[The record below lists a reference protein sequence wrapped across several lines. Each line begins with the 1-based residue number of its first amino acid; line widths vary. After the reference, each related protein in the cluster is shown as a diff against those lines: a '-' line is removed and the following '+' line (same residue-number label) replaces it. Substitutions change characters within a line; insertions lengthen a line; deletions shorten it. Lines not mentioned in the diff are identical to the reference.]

1 MEGTIYIH
9 LYQNTSGDIFVA
21 NDFLPQT
28 PKVQEVA
35 LPVEENVL
43 EEVTAESVSVPIEQV
58 SSISMRISNLFAAL
72 SKYFAIAGVLILL
85 IVFAPSIWYLV
96 KGGQERVSTLLA
108 NTAKQ
113 TQYVAHTEPAKI
125 YQPAFNPSLPKNNT
139 LVIPSIGV
147 DGQIYEATADNYEQA
162 LKKGVWRVGDFGT
175 PFSRKYP
182 TILAA
187 HRYGY
192 LAWTNIFRRNNSFYN
207 LPKLAV
213 GDTIEVDWNQ
223 RKYIYEVYKSEEG
236 DKITD
241 YSADLILYTCED
253 LSSPARV
260 FKYARLLEI

>member
-1 MEGTIYIH
+1 MEGTVYIH
-9 LYQNTSGDIFVA
+9 LYKNASGDIFVA
-21 NDFLPQT
+21 DNLLPQEPQT
-28 PKVQEVA
+28 QEIA
-35 LPVEENVL
+35 LPVEQ
-43 EEVTAESVSVPIEQV
+43 I
-58 SSISMRISNLFAAL
+58 SSYRLRISSLFEAL
-72 SKYFAIAGVLILL
+72 SKYLAIAGILILL
-85 IVFAPSIWYLV
+85 IVFAPSIWYLA
-96 KGGQERVSTLLA
+96 KGGQQRVATLLA

-113 TQYVAHTEPAKI
+113 TQYVAHAEPAKV
-125 YQPAFNPSLPKNNT
+125 YQPAVDPSLPKINK

-147 DGQIYEATADNYEQA
+147 NGQIYEATADNYEEA
-162 LKKGVWRVGDFGT
+162 LKKGFWRVGDFGT

-207 LPKLAV
+207 LPKLNV

-223 RKYIYEVYKSEEG
+223 RRYIYEVYKSEEG

-253 LSSPARV
+253 LSSPVRV